1 MISERSQGFILMA
14 DGSWL
19 CLHHLRQSSH
29 HAAGRSQSGQ
39 PRVRFPTVPVYL
51 LVNKEILGPQTLTM
65 APYSTCEAV
74 FEADM
79 SQPSEQYILTA
90 FTALEGDEEISNDTV
105 TTTVTCR
112 GPVNPYQM
120 DFEYCADFAKGGFNP
135 A

>member
-1 MISERSQGFILMA
+1 
-14 DGSWL
+14 
-19 CLHHLRQSSH
+19 
-29 HAAGRSQSGQ
+29 
-39 PRVRFPTVPVYL
+39 
-51 LVNKEILGPQTLTM
+51 M